1 MDIREL
7 IRGLR
12 GARGWSQA
20 RLADEIDAMHGTKLT
35 IQRQGGQGVGV
46 IGPVGPGH
54 HKRSGCRRRGY
65 ADPVVEPAN
74 LGAHC
79 VSPACLCCTG
89 RFHWQDSVPP
99 PA

>member
-1 MDIREL
+1 MDIGEL
-7 IRGLR
+7 IRELR

-20 RLADEIDAMHGTKLT
+20 RLADEINAMHGTKLT

-46 IGPVGPGH
+46 IGPVGTGH

-79 VSPACLCCTG
+79 VSRRAFAVWG
-89 RFHWQDSVPP
+89 RFHWQDSVPL